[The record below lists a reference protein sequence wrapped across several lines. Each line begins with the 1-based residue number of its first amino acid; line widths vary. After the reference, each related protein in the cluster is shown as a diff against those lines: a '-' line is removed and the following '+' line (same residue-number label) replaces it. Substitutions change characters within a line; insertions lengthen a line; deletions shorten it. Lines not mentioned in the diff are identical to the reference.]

1 MTIIIRKM
9 TRKDMKQVQD
19 IAKTTWHATYDGII
33 PRDIQNNF
41 LDKAYS
47 LQMMKQRLKQPYF
60 FVAEVKGK
68 VVGFSQFTVPD
79 QQGMTELVA
88 IYLYPDYQ
96 GMTELVAI
104 YLYPDYQGIGIGS
117 AFLKEGMKH
126 LKDVKEIQLNVEK
139 DNHIGRQFYEA
150 KGFSVISEYQEDFAG
165 HVLNTM
171 RMALKMG
178 R

>member
-41 LDKAYS
+41 IDKAYS

-88 IYLYPDYQ
+88 IYLYPDYKR
-96 GMTELVAI
+96 
-104 YLYPDYQGIGIGS
+104 IGIRL

-139 DNHIGRQFYEA
+139 DNHIGRQFYES

>member
-9 TRKDMKQVQD
+9 TKKDMKQIQD

-33 PRDIQNNF
+33 PRDIQDHF
-41 LDKAYS
+41 LEKAYS

-68 VVGFSQFTVPD
+68 VVGFSQFTVPN

-96 GMTELVAI
+96 GK
-104 YLYPDYQGIGIGS
+104 GIGS
-117 AFLKEGMKH
+117 AFLKEGIKY

-171 RMALKMG
+171 RMALKM
-178 R
+178 

>member
-96 GMTELVAI
+96 G
-104 YLYPDYQGIGIGS
+104 IGIGS

>member
-1 MTIIIRKM
+1 
-9 TRKDMKQVQD
+9 
-19 IAKTTWHATYDGII
+19 
-33 PRDIQNNF
+33 
-41 LDKAYS
+41 
-47 LQMMKQRLKQPYF
+47 
-60 FVAEVKGK
+60 
-68 VVGFSQFTVPD
+68 
-79 QQGMTELVA
+79 
-88 IYLYPDYQ
+88 
-96 GMTELVAI
+96 MTELVAI

>member
-96 GMTELVAI
+96 G
-104 YLYPDYQGIGIGS
+104 IGIGS

-150 KGFSVISEYQEDFAG
+150 KGISVISEYQE
-165 HVLNTM
+165 
-171 RMALKMG
+171 
-178 R
+178 

>member
-19 IAKTTWHATYDGII
+19 IAKTTWHATYDGMI

-79 QQGMTELVA
+79 Q
-88 IYLYPDYQ
+88 Q

-171 RMALKMG
+171 RMALKM
-178 R
+178 

>member
-19 IAKTTWHATYDGII
+19 IAKTTWHATCDGII

-79 QQGMTELVA
+79 Q
-88 IYLYPDYQ
+88 Q